1 MYKNEE
7 ILKPIGYVPTTQEIA
22 LAKIN
27 HVMKNYIYGML
38 HNFSKYYE
46 LKNSEVNI
54 STKKLSNIEQRVES
68 DYKKWKNVTENWK
81 NDNFF
86 DQFIS
91 DEDFNHY
98 FVKALSSM
106 HLGDCTSFP
115 MTCDRCYAESLFKLP
130 ASNNFNQKE
139 GAVLLEEF
147 LNDYKEKTG
156 NNYEIE
162 E

>member
-1 MYKNEE
+1 MYKNED
-7 ILKPIGYVPTTQEIA
+7 ILKPSGYVPTTQEIA
-22 LAKIN
+22 LAKAN
-27 HVMKNYIYGML
+27 HVMKNYIHGML

-46 LKNSEVNI
+46 LKNSE
-54 STKKLSNIEQRVES
+54 SDSSSEKLSKIEQRVKS
-68 DYKKWKNVTENWK
+68 DYKTWKRVTENWQ
-81 NDNFF
+81 NGTLL

-91 DEDFNHY
+91 DEDFKRY

-130 ASNNFNQKE
+130 ASNHFTQQE
-139 GAVLLEEF
+139 GRILLDDF

-156 NNYEIE
+156 NDYEIE